1 MEKIII
7 NHQSYDGWRVA
18 LPHSTLIFI
27 AGQKGVLG
35 CGFFNVET
43 ANKINEP
50 LAVVTGVKTFDDML
64 KKEVIA
70 VSNAAMTLGIKV
82 GMTGKEA
89 LEKL

>member
-1 MEKIII
+1 MEKLTV
-7 NHQSYDGWRVA
+7 NQQTYDGWRVA

-35 CGFFNVET
+35 CGFFKLET
-43 ANKINEP
+43 ANKIGEA

-70 VSNAAMTLGIKV
+70 VSDAAMTLGVKV